1 MPCLSNGPLSIGRE
15 SPNAGVKSQS
25 SLEADVSGGSLCVA
39 ETQSRATGS
48 SEASSFYEALVMD
61 TQSDTDIIDILINA
75 GLLGDFGD
83 RFDTLPLVDLWLDLS
98 QNIEEDDISLPSE
111 LIAERDAVVR

>member
-1 MPCLSNGPLSIGRE
+1 
-15 SPNAGVKSQS
+15 
-25 SLEADVSGGSLCVA
+25 
-39 ETQSRATGS
+39 
-48 SEASSFYEALVMD
+48 MD
-61 TQSDTDIIDILINA
+61 TQSDTDIIDILIDA